1 MQYNYIRKIQGRRIC
16 RMVIKDKNL
25 KLLLETKRE
34 FIGKTVAIDS
44 LLSAIAFCISVY
56 FASYGNGFFFLDI
69 V

>member
-1 MQYNYIRKIQGRRIC
+1 
-16 RMVIKDKNL
+16 MVIKDKNL